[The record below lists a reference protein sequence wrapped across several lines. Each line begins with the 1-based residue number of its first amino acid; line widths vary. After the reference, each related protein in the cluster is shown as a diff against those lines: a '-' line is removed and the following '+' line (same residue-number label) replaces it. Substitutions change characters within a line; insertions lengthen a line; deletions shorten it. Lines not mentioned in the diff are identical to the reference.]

1 MSLLLDAL
9 KRAEKAK
16 LAKQAGEVKD
26 ESSSTATLQPATTPQ
41 SAAPATAAQQTAAP
55 LAAQKEEALASLE
68 ETPPSSPT
76 RAAEDQDQRDT
87 AKNVFSAKHPQTA
100 QRHKWLLPAAAFALL
115 AISVGGWYV
124 WHEINRL
131 GSPVSVARVA
141 TPLPQTTPIPITQTA
156 PPPIALPPAKPDT
169 AQLHSAAATTPGGTP
184 PPAVA
189 FRGAIALPES
199 LAIVKPATPQSARD
213 GFINSLKEPPAANNS
228 PVVLKLSKA
237 IDPPRVSAELA
248 AGYEALKSGDYAKA
262 KRFYATVL
270 QSDALNLDAHL
281 GIATALARAGQTP
294 GAARAYRKALEIDPR
309 NGTALA
315 GLLAVNNSTPSGALE
330 VDLKTLRGNNPS
342 SAALS
347 FTLGNLYA
355 AQSRWT
361 EAQQVYFEAFRIE
374 PENADYIYNLAVSLD
389 QLKQSQIALDY
400 YQRALVAAGKT
411 GAQFDPA
418 QVRRRVN
425 ELKLNGKSSG

>member
-26 ESSSTATLQPATTPQ
+26 ESSSTATLQPTTTPQ
-41 SAAPATAAQQTAAP
+41 STATATAAQQTATP
-55 LAAQKEEALASLE
+55 LATQVALASE
-68 ETPPSSPT
+68 EDTSPSSPA
-76 RAAEDQDQRDT
+76 RAAEDQGQRDT
-87 AKNVFSAKHPQTA
+87 AKNVFSAKRPQTG
-100 QRHKWLLPAAAFALL
+100 QRHKWILPAAAFALL
-115 AISVGGWYV
+115 AISAGGWYV
-124 WHEINRL
+124 WYEINRL
-131 GSPVSVARVA
+131 GSPASANRVA
-141 TPLPQTTPIPITQTA
+141 TPPPQSAPMPITQTA
-156 PPPIALPPAKPDT
+156 PLPIPLAKPDAAQLPPASSP
-169 AQLHSAAATTPGGTP
+169 TPGGTP

-189 FRGAIALPES
+189 IRGAIALPER
-199 LAIVKPATPQSARD
+199 LAIVKPALQSDRD
-213 GFINSLKEPPAANNS
+213 GFINRLTEPPTANSS

-237 IDPPRVSAELA
+237 IDPPRVSTELTGA
-248 AGYEALKSGDYAKA
+248 YEALKSGDYAKA
-262 KRFYATVL
+262 KSFYAAVL

-281 GIATALARAGQTP
+281 GIATALARANEAAA
-294 GAARAYRKALEIDPR
+294 AARAYRKALEIDPR

-315 GLLAVNNSTPSGALE
+315 GLLAVSSSTPSGALE
-330 VDLKTLRGNNPS
+330 VDLKTLLGNNPN

-374 PENADYIYNLAVSLD
+374 PDNADYIYNLAVSLD
-389 QLKQSQIALDY
+389 QLKQSKIALDY
-400 YQRALVAAGKT
+400 YQRALTAASKA

-425 ELKLNGKSSG
+425 ELRLN

>member
-26 ESSSTATLQPATTPQ
+26 ESSSTATLQPTPTPQ
-41 SAAPATAAQQTAAP
+41 STATATAAQQTATP
-55 LAAQKEEALASLE
+55 LATQVALVLASEE
-68 ETPPSSPT
+68 ETPPSSPA
-76 RAAEDQDQRDT
+76 RAAEDQGQRDT
-87 AKNVFSAKHPQTA
+87 AKNVFSAKRPQTG
-100 QRHKWLLPAAAFALL
+100 QRHKWILPAAAFALL
-115 AISVGGWYV
+115 AISAGGWYV
-124 WHEINRL
+124 WYEINRL
-131 GSPVSVARVA
+131 GSPALANRVA
-141 TPLPQTTPIPITQTA
+141 TPPPQSAPMPITQTA
-156 PPPIALPPAKPDT
+156 PLPIPLPKPDT
-169 AQLHSAAATTPGGTP
+169 AQLPPASAPTPGGTP

-189 FRGAIALPES
+189 IRGAIALPER
-199 LAIVKPATPQSARD
+199 LAMVKPAAPQSDRD
-213 GFINSLKEPPAANNS
+213 GFINSLTAPPAANSS

-237 IDPPRVSAELA
+237 IDPPRVSTELA
-248 AGYEALKSGDYAKA
+248 SAYEALKSGDYAKA
-262 KRFYATVL
+262 KSFYAAVL

-281 GIATALARAGQTP
+281 GIATALARAGEAAV
-294 GAARAYRKALEIDPR
+294 AARAYRKALEIDPR

-315 GLLAVNNSTPSGALE
+315 GLLAVSSSTPSGALE
-330 VDLKTLRGNNPS
+330 VDLKTLLGNNPN

-374 PENADYIYNLAVSLD
+374 PDNADYIYNLAVSLD
-389 QLKQSQIALDY
+389 QLKQSKIALDY
-400 YQRALVAAGKT
+400 YQRALTAASKA

-425 ELKLNGKSSG
+425 ELRLN

>member
-26 ESSSTATLQPATTPQ
+26 ESSSTATLQATTTPQ
-41 SAAPATAAQQTAAP
+41 STATATAAQQTATP
-55 LAAQKEEALASLE
+55 LATQVALASE
-68 ETPPSSPT
+68 EDTSPSSPA
-76 RAAEDQDQRDT
+76 RAAEDQGQRDT
-87 AKNVFSAKHPQTA
+87 AKNVFSAKRPQTG
-100 QRHKWLLPAAAFALL
+100 QRHKWILPAAAFALL
-115 AISVGGWYV
+115 AISAGGWYV
-124 WHEINRL
+124 WYEINRL
-131 GSPVSVARVA
+131 GSPASANRVA
-141 TPLPQTTPIPITQTA
+141 TPPPQSAPMPITQTA
-156 PPPIALPPAKPDT
+156 PLPIPLPKPDT
-169 AQLHSAAATTPGGTP
+169 AQLPPASSPTPGGTP

-189 FRGAIALPES
+189 IRGAIALPER
-199 LAIVKPATPQSARD
+199 LAIVKPALQSDRD
-213 GFINSLKEPPAANNS
+213 GFINSLTTPPAANSS

-237 IDPPRVSAELA
+237 IDPPRVSSELA
-248 AGYEALKSGDYAKA
+248 SAYEALKSGDYAKA
-262 KRFYATVL
+262 KSFYAAVL

-281 GIATALARAGQTP
+281 GIATALARANEAAA
-294 GAARAYRKALEIDPR
+294 AARAYRKALEIDPR

-315 GLLAVNNSTPSGALE
+315 GLLAVSSSTPSGALE
-330 VDLKTLRGNNPS
+330 VDLKTLLGSNPN

-374 PENADYIYNLAVSLD
+374 PDNADYIYNLAVSLD
-389 QLKQSQIALDY
+389 QLKQSKIALDY
-400 YQRALVAAGKT
+400 YQRALTAASKA

-425 ELKLNGKSSG
+425 ELRLN